1 MKKLKILE
9 TSKTLNRGSRFLSAV
24 KNQRLKILEVTTYTA
39 GVCGVSSRVLQEAD
53 LLAKHGHEVTI
64 FSTNHV
70 KGRPKEIAPTEERR
84 GRVII
89 RRFPAIKLGGESF
102 TYWRFKRELL
112 LLRPEIIIVHAFRH
126 THTTRALH
134 IANKL
139 GIPCVLVTHAPF
151 NKRNEQ
157 RSLLSKLAIFLYDH
171 FIAPITLKQ
180 FSKIIAITHWELPYL
195 HRLGISKEKIAYIPN
210 GIPPLFFSQKPS
222 PVSPR
227 KILYFGRISPV
238 KDLETALHALSL
250 MKNKSVS
257 LELAGPAEQDYLTKL
272 KSLVASLHIESRV
285 SFTPAI
291 YNLKKKISKLDSTH
305 VFILPSK
312 REGMPQSLIEAM
324 SRKKIVIA
332 SDNLGARDL
341 IQNKKNGFL
350 FPIGNAQA
358 LADTLDKA
366 FSLHVSK
373 AKTIQKA
380 ARASVEQFSWLLI
393 VKKLEKVLNEITTQ

>member
-1 MKKLKILE
+1 MKK
-9 TSKTLNRGSRFLSAV
+9 
-24 KNQRLKILEVTTYTA
+24 LKILEVTTYTA

-70 KGRPKEIAPTEERR
+70 KGRPREVAPTEEHR
-84 GRVII
+84 GHVII
-89 RRFPAIKLGGESF
+89 HRFPARKLGGESF

-112 LLRPEIIIVHAFRH
+112 LFKPDVIIVHAFRH
-126 THTTRALH
+126 THTTQALRF
-134 IANKL
+134 ARKQE
-139 GIPCVLVTHAPF
+139 IPCILVTHAPF
-151 NKRNEQ
+151 NTGNEQ
-157 RSLLSKLAIFLYDH
+157 RSLLSKLAISLYDT
-171 FIAPITLKQ
+171 FTAPRTLPK
-180 FSKIIAITHWELPYL
+180 FAKIIAITHWELEYL
-195 HRLGISKEKIAYIPN
+195 HRLGIPKEKIAYIPN
-210 GIPPLFFSQKPS
+210 GIPPQFFTQKPS
-222 PVSPR
+222 PKSPR
-227 KILYFGRISPV
+227 KILYFGRLSPV
-238 KDLETALHALSL
+238 KDLETALHAISL
-250 MKNKSVS
+250 MKNKSTS
-257 LELAGPAEQDYLTKL
+257 LELAGPAEQEYLKKL

-291 YNLKKKISKLDSTH
+291 YNLKKKVSKLDSAY
-305 VFILPSK
+305 VFVLPSK

-324 SRKKIVIA
+324 SRKKLVIA

-366 FSLHVSK
+366 FSLPVSK

-393 VKKLEKVLNEITTQ
+393 VKKLEKVLNEITAQ